1 VAYTPRLAIHLINR
15 LIYDAEGQDLI
26 EYAVLSALIA
36 IVVIA
41 AVSAVGLKVSQVF
54 VRMAAAL

>member
-1 VAYTPRLAIHLINR
+1 MAYTPRLAIHLINR
-15 LIYDAEGQDLI
+15 LIHDAEGQDLI

>member
-1 VAYTPRLAIHLINR
+1 MAYTPRLAIHLINR